1 MCFLGSQTL
10 SPRVCHM
17 GGKEMPETGPGR
29 TNVVETSW
37 LSTGSTPKSSSKKS
51 CSIFR
56 GDDWKNIRRKR
67 LILHKSRKEKIKK
80 DRFVALGVDSAFE

>member
-1 MCFLGSQTL
+1 
-10 SPRVCHM
+10 M

-29 TNVVETSW
+29 TNVVEPSW

-56 GDDWKNIRRKR
+56 GDGWKNIRRKR
-67 LILHKSRKEKIKK
+67 LILHKSRKERIKK